1 MSSNLN
7 SSSLSLKCNQC
18 GCDLVLQ
25 KTTTLKSERSFAPM
39 TQNTYRCSNKTCQ
52 DEIDK
57 RTSKR
62 IELRNEQE
70 LARQKRL
77 EKTAEDK
84 ILTLAMK

>member
-1 MSSNLN
+1 MNN
-7 SSSLSLKCNQC
+7 SSSEIKRKCNQC
-18 GCDLVLQ
+18 GEDLVLQ

-62 IELRNEQE
+62 IELKNEQE
-70 LARQKRL
+70 MARQKRL

-84 ILTLAMK
+84 LIALASK

>member
-1 MSSNLN
+1 MNN
-7 SSSLSLKCNQC
+7 SSSDISRKCNQC
-18 GCDLVLQ
+18 GEDLVLQ

-62 IELRNEQE
+62 IELKNEQE
-70 LARQKRL
+70 MARQKRL

-84 ILTLAMK
+84 LIALASK

>member
-1 MSSNLN
+1 MNNIN
-7 SSSLSLKCNQC
+7 SDTNRKCNQC
-18 GCDLVLQ
+18 GNDLVLQ

-39 TQNTYRCSNKTCQ
+39 TQNTYRCSNQACQ

-62 IELRNEQE
+62 IELKNEQE
-70 LARQKRL
+70 MARQKRL

-84 ILTLAMK
+84 LIASSLK

>member
-1 MSSNLN
+1 VNNTSSETKR
-7 SSSLSLKCNQC
+7 KCNQC
-18 GCDLVLQ
+18 GEDLVLQ

-39 TQNTYRCSNKTCQ
+39 TQNTYRCSNKACQ

-62 IELRNEQE
+62 IELKNEQE
-70 LARQKRL
+70 MARQKRL

-84 ILTLAMK
+84 LIALASK

>member
-1 MSSNLN
+1 
-7 SSSLSLKCNQC
+7 
-18 GCDLVLQ
+18 
-25 KTTTLKSERSFAPM
+25 M

-57 RTSKR
+57 RTTKR

-84 ILTLAMK
+84 ILALAIK